1 MSPRSRPSS
10 DLSLYEHFIMELIS
24 LVPAH
29 TDARG
34 TITDLISDDEINAVT
49 LITFAK
55 GAVRANHYHERTVQ
69 WNYIISGEILLVTQL
84 PGEERVDRT
93 LRSGDFAVTREN
105 ERHALK
111 GLTDAK
117 VLILTKGP
125 RAGTQYENDTFRLA
139 EPLIDPDA

>member
-1 MSPRSRPSS
+1 
-10 DLSLYEHFIMELIS
+10 MELIA
-24 LVPAH
+24 LKPAH

-34 TITDLISDDEINAVT
+34 SITDLISDEEINAVT
-49 LITFAK
+49 LITFTK

-69 WNYIISGEILLVTQL
+69 WNYVLSGEILLATQI
-84 PGEERVDRT
+84 PGREKVERV
-93 LRSGDFAVTREN
+93 LKAGDFAVTREN

-111 GLTDAK
+111 GLCEAE

-139 EPLIDPDA
+139 EPLIAPGA